1 MYLLDTDILIY
12 GMKGHQAVT
21 AAFHEH
27 AQDPIALS
35 VISYGELVFGAQKS
49 AARQRNLARVR
60 RLAQIYPIIEVST
73 AVMETYGDLKADL
86 QRSGAPVDDLDLI
99 IAATSLC
106 LSYVLVTNNE
116 KHFRR
121 IPGLRLDNWAIGAG

>member
-12 GMKGHQAVT
+12 ALKGHEAVV
-21 AAFHEH
+21 AALREH
-27 AQDPIALS
+27 AEEPMALS

-60 RLAQIYPIIEVST
+60 RVAEIYPVVEVSA
-73 AVMETYGDLKADL
+73 AVMETYGDLKASL
-86 QRSGAPVDDLDLI
+86 QRAGLPLDDLDLI
-99 IAATSLC
+99 IASTSLS

-121 IPGLRLDNWAIGAG
+121 IPDLRIENWAVR